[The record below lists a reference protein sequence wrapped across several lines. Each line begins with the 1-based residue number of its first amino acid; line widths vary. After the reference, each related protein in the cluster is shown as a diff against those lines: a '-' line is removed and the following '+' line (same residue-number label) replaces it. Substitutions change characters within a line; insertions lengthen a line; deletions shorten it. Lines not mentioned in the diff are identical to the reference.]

1 MAAAPPPLPHKGA
14 RPPPRAQTSSWCP
27 LPWRTAPRPGAH
39 CSAAPQAV
47 PTPPAPVL
55 SAELTSGARGS
66 APRPGCPA
74 GGADG
79 LGGSHCALPSWT
91 NGGAVLGG
99 FEVPGSADLSV
110 GSAASQGVGSLS
122 PPQLPLGN
130 ASPGLVPSLCLL
142 FYPVRSSVSCP
153 FRRLSSSASIQQ
165 MLRAG
170 RHMRMRVSTRSW
182 EKRGRALLPHHLD
195 PCRPGSLGWTPRPR
209 LQRAAPPLSAF
220 PTARS
225 RGRWLHGPPSN
236 TLTAVS

>member
-1 MAAAPPPLPHKGA
+1 MAAAPPS
-14 RPPPRAQTSSWCP
+14 PPPQGRPASPAGPDLLPVPSALADRSPARGALLRSPAGCP
-27 LPWRTAPRPGAH
+27 HTASPGPLRGTDLRSPR
-39 CSAAPQAV
+39 
-47 PTPPAPVL
+47 L
-55 SAELTSGARGS
+55 SAQAGVSGRGCRRS
-66 APRPGCPA
+66 GR
-74 GGADG
+74 
-79 LGGSHCALPSWT
+79 LSLRFALLDQRRRCSRRLR
-91 NGGAVLGG
+91 G
-99 FEVPGSADLSV
+99 PGSADLSV
-110 GSAASQGVGSLS
+110 GSAAPQGVGSLS
-122 PPQLPLGN
+122 PPQLPVGN
-130 ASPGLVPSLCLL
+130 SSPRLVPSLCLL